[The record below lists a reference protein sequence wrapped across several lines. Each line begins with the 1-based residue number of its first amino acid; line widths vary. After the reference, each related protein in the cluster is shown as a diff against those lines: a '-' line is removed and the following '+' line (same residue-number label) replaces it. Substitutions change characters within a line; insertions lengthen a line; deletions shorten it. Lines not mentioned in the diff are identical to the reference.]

1 MNIYETLKKTGLPC
15 AYSHFVKPQKP
26 PYVVYIGRGQDN
38 LAADDTLYW
47 RENIYQVEYYF
58 TEKNEQQERAIEDTL
73 LADGFLFTKS
83 EDLYLEADEVFLIYY
98 YTNGGKSHG
107 E

>member
-1 MNIYETLKKTGLPC
+1 MIIDTLKKTGLPC
-15 AYSHFVKPQKP
+15 AYSHFTKPQAP
-26 PYVVYIGRGQDN
+26 PYLVYVGRGQDN

-58 TEKNEQQERAIEDTL
+58 TRKNEQHEKAIEDTL
-73 LADGFLFTKS
+73 LSDGYIFTKS
-83 EDLYLEADEVFLIYY
+83 EDVYLEADDVFLIYY
-98 YTNGGKSHG
+98 YTNGGKNYG